1 MRLTTV
7 NLIRYLTKFYLLI
20 IYIKVTVTFMPA
32 AIRPIYKLGV
42 PMLRRVVINIAVNWK
57 ICCDCCSTVMFLKM
71 HPTIVLPNRKRH
83 YFEVNKAPVYSG
95 T

>member
-32 AIRPIYKLGV
+32 AIIYKLGV